1 MKNVSRILILPLFA
15 LLSTNLVAQ
24 EIKYSD
30 LNGTTR
36 PKGEC
41 TSYVSKDGSVYKIGD
56 KLKIG
61 VPSSNKTFAFISE
74 GDGLLIPMT
83 PLTARSSGQE
93 TAIKRILIEGT
104 KRTGFY
110 VLIRSKGITGLAN
123 YSIQL
128 ENAIQTGEVKSF
140 GMTSDEALSELKKAK
155 DKLELGLITQAKY
168 DSLKIEYS
176 KFIK

>member
-1 MKNVSRILILPLFA
+1 MKKVLKLLILSFFGFIC
-15 LLSTNLVAQ
+15 TNLFSQ
-24 EIKYSD
+24 EIKYTD
-30 LNGTTR
+30 LNGPSR
-36 PKGEC
+36 PKGEF

-56 KLKIG
+56 KIKIG

-74 GDGLLIPMT
+74 GDGILIPMT

-93 TAIKRILIEGT
+93 TAIKRMLIEGS

-110 VLIRSKGITGLAN
+110 VLIRSKGLTGLAN

-128 ENAIQTGEVKSF
+128 ENAIETGEVKSF
-140 GMTSDEALSELKKAK
+140 GMTSDEALSELKKSK
-155 DKLELGLITQAKY
+155 DKLELGIITQAKY